1 MNTKKKAPLTGGAAN
16 SAKVIYTTEKDSR
29 NWEDGQE
36 VLFRTTVG
44 LFQAIRSKY
53 IDDWK
58 RLYDERE
65 NEFSFFSILAV
76 AYETGRENGI
86 RQERARRKRRLV

>member
-1 MNTKKKAPLTGGAAN
+1 MTEKKKAPLTGGAAN
-16 SAKVIYTTEKDSR
+16 STKVVHITENDSR
-29 NWEDGQE
+29 EWADGQE
-36 VLFRTTVG
+36 VIHRTTLG
-44 LFQAIRSKY
+44 LFQDIREKY

-65 NEFSFFSILAV
+65 NEYSFFKILAV